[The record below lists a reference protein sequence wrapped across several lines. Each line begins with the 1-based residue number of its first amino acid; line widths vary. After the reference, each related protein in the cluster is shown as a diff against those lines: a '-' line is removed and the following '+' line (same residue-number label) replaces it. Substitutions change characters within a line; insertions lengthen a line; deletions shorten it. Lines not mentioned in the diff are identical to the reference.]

1 MVNSFGAF
9 GKLTCMGD
17 FFSHNLDHK
26 VASNWDKWTQNYMI
40 ELRASLGPRWD
51 NCFMTA
57 PIWRFSVC
65 SGVLSD
71 YAIYGVM
78 MPSVDRVGRQFPLM
92 ISSIVKGS
100 GAVFVEHL
108 ARTETFEKMEDLALM
123 TLEEDVTKE
132 TFIDQLNELDGL
144 GDPSDILITEIKNKS
159 IISIAVES
167 SFVANKLADNYILT
181 KFKQPSIWSSVTNG
195 GMKFLISDGLP
206 NTEEMTNLYDNDSDF
221 WKIQ

>member
-1 MVNSFGAF
+1 
-9 GKLTCMGD
+9 
-17 FFSHNLDHK
+17 
-26 VASNWDKWTQNYMI
+26 
-40 ELRASLGPRWD
+40 
-51 NCFMTA
+51 
-57 PIWRFSVC
+57 
-65 SGVLSD
+65 
-71 YAIYGVM
+71 
-78 MPSVDRVGRQFPLM
+78 
-92 ISSIVKGS
+92 
-100 GAVFVEHL
+100 
-108 ARTETFEKMEDLALM
+108 M

-181 KFKQPSIWSSVTNG
+181 KFKQPSIWSSVTDG